1 MNEPHVSTT
10 VPSTTR
16 RQENAFYQRY
26 YPRLKEYYSYHVRNS
41 AIAEELTLVAL
52 GKVMTKLD
60 DYDASKPMDNWV
72 VRIAR
77 NHLIDYYRRRASQKN
92 KLVVYESQAAVDDE
106 GEEPAVETAV
116 VGEEQQEFE
125 LLLADSLRILREWP
139 GVQGVAIRLGL
150 LENHDKP
157 AISEKTGLTETQIK
171 NLLTQARTRLR
182 NNLEL
187 VEER

>member
-1 MNEPHVSTT
+1 MNEQQPAPISSTL
-10 VPSTTR
+10 TR

-26 YPRLKEYYSYHVRNS
+26 HSRLKEYYSYHVRNS

-52 GKVMTKLD
+52 GKVMTKLGE
-60 DYDASKPMDNWV
+60 YDTSKPMDNWV
-72 VRIAR
+72 VRIAH

-92 KLVVYESQAAVDDE
+92 KLVTYESQGSLDDE
-106 GEEPAVETAV
+106 GEEPGVETAV

-125 LLLADSLRILREWP
+125 LLLADSLRVLHEWP

-150 LENHDKP
+150 LENQDKP
-157 AISEKTGLTETQIK
+157 AISQKTGLTETQIK

-187 VEER
+187 AEES